1 MNGQQLAIVVVL
13 ISPVNNFPI
22 YYVHITK
29 EERKR
34 KKKKKKRKTR
44 GSEIDNK
51 DLFWPNTLG
60 RWGFRWF
67 CTSLIEE
74 NNWSNT
80 KGAKKNQRNLI
91 KMRNAYIFHILLWI
105 ESTRKIPPWGQQKL
119 CPRGFSSAL
128 FEKVLMDKSWLW
140 IHNTLKAVRICHFVV
155 NKTSEPHNAP
165 HISFPAWLHGHQIVS
180 LCYQLST

>member
-1 MNGQQLAIVVVL
+1 MMRDFSWWQALPLTDSWVKNEWAAIVVVL
-13 ISPVNNFPI
+13 ISPVNNFPV

-44 GSEIDNK
+44 GGEIDNK
-51 DLFWPNTLG
+51 DLLWPNTLG

-80 KGAKKNQRNLI
+80 KGAKKNQRNFI
-91 KMRNAYIFHILLWI
+91 KMWNACIFHILLLD
-105 ESTRKIPPWGQQKL
+105 RKYEENPSLRPTKI
-119 CPRGFSSAL
+119 
-128 FEKVLMDKSWLW
+128 M
-140 IHNTLKAVRICHFVV
+140 
-155 NKTSEPHNAP
+155 
-165 HISFPAWLHGHQIVS
+165 PAWVFECLVWKG
-180 LCYQLST
+180 LDG

>member
-1 MNGQQLAIVVVL
+1 MSGQQLAIVVVL
-13 ISPVNNFPI
+13 ISPVNNFPVH
-22 YYVHITK
+22 YVHITK

-80 KGAKKNQRNLI
+80 KGAKKNQRNFI
-91 KMRNAYIFHILLWI
+91 KDAKRLHFSHFTFGSKVRGKSLLEANKNYARVGFRVPCLKRSWWI
-105 ESTRKIPPWGQQKL
+105 RADCGFTTR
-119 CPRGFSSAL
+119 
-128 FEKVLMDKSWLW
+128 
-140 IHNTLKAVRICHFVV
+140 
-155 NKTSEPHNAP
+155 
-165 HISFPAWLHGHQIVS
+165 
-180 LCYQLST
+180 

>member
-1 MNGQQLAIVVVL
+1 MNGQQLAIAVVL
-13 ISPVNNFPI
+13 ILPVNNFPV

-44 GSEIDNK
+44 GGEIDNK
-51 DLFWPNTLG
+51 DLLWPNTLG

-80 KGAKKNQRNLI
+80 KGATKNQRNFI
-91 KMRNAYIFHILLWI
+91 KMRNAYIFSHFTFGSKVRGKSLLEANKNYARVGFRVPCLKRSWWI
-105 ESTRKIPPWGQQKL
+105 RADCGFTTR
-119 CPRGFSSAL
+119 
-128 FEKVLMDKSWLW
+128 
-140 IHNTLKAVRICHFVV
+140 
-155 NKTSEPHNAP
+155 
-165 HISFPAWLHGHQIVS
+165 
-180 LCYQLST
+180 

>member
-13 ISPVNNFPI
+13 ILPVNNFPV

-60 RWGFRWF
+60 REVFADFAPHWLRK
-67 CTSLIEE
+67 TIEVTQKE
-74 NNWSNT
+74 
-80 KGAKKNQRNLI
+80 L
-91 KMRNAYIFHILLWI
+91 
-105 ESTRKIPPWGQQKL
+105 RKIKEIL
-119 CPRGFSSAL
+119 
-128 FEKVLMDKSWLW
+128 
-140 IHNTLKAVRICHFVV
+140 
-155 NKTSEPHNAP
+155 
-165 HISFPAWLHGHQIVS
+165 
-180 LCYQLST
+180 

>member
-1 MNGQQLAIVVVL
+1 MMRDFSWWQALPLTDSWVKNEWAAIVVVL
-13 ISPVNNFPI
+13 ISPVNNFPV

-34 KKKKKKRKTR
+34 KKKKKKKRKTR

-80 KGAKKNQRNLI
+80 KGAKKNQRNFI
-91 KMRNAYIFHILLWI
+91 KMRNAYIFHILLLD
-105 ESTRKIPPWGQQKL
+105 RKYEENPSLRPTKI
-119 CPRGFSSAL
+119 
-128 FEKVLMDKSWLW
+128 M
-140 IHNTLKAVRICHFVV
+140 
-155 NKTSEPHNAP
+155 
-165 HISFPAWLHGHQIVS
+165 PAWVFECLVWKG
-180 LCYQLST
+180 LDR